1 MKIALV
7 VPCTK
12 SKSRLPSEVMRFGAL
27 AKGEC
32 AQVAL
37 RWQAAAQS
45 QSFSIDAVRAS
56 ELYSGNNWN
65 LAARAQAE
73 LGDECQLWIVSAGF
87 GLVSSDECLPA
98 YSATFAAEEN
108 RVSDQISGER
118 SPAAAHAAWWKSINA
133 ERRRTETPLLTT
145 FAEFDRV
152 ILALSA
158 PYLAAVRE
166 DALALARELGPQKLW
181 MVAMET
187 RALPLDLRECA
198 VFENS
203 EVENL
208 IGGTRVTLNL
218 RALEW
223 WLREVVPVTGW
234 DRAAQQLEIR
244 RRICQATPAPT
255 RPINPMSDAEVT
267 TWIEARR
274 AEAGGQ
280 WPSGGKTGLLRT
292 LRVGGRSC
300 EQKRFSRLCE
310 RVLARGEAEKLAAGG
325 AS

>member
-1 MKIALV
+1 
-7 VPCTK
+7 
-12 SKSRLPSEVMRFGAL
+12 MRFGTL

-32 AQVAL
+32 AQVAR
-37 RWQAAAQS
+37 RWQEAAQS
-45 QSFSIDAVRAS
+45 QSFSPDAARVS

-108 RVSDQISGER
+108 RVSDQICDER

-133 ERRRTETPLLTT
+133 ARRHTETPLLTT
-145 FAEFDRV
+145 LAEFDRV

-158 PYLAAVRE
+158 SYLAAVRE

-181 MVAMET
+181 LVAMET
-187 RALPLDLRECA
+187 RALPLELRECA
-198 VFENS
+198 VFKNS
-203 EVENL
+203 EIENL

-223 WLREVVPVTGW
+223 WLREVMPLAGW

-244 RRICQATPAPT
+244 RRICQATPVPT
-255 RPINPMSDAEVT
+255 RPTNPMSDDEVM

-280 WPSGGKTGLLRT
+280 WPRGGKTGLLRT
-292 LRVGGRSC
+292 LRASSRSC

-310 RVLARGEAEKLAAGG
+310 RVLVRGEAEKAAGG